1 MAKRAK
7 SLVLC
12 DSGVFFRAFRNDQL
26 MWQEINH
33 IGFDR
38 LALSTVT
45 IGEAYYGMKDS
56 EVTRTKQLLNLFKHF
71 SLNKESCLRFQ
82 QMMYEHRQQHPQI
95 PDCMI
100 AATAL
105 SINAQLF
112 TLNKKDFTYYNG
124 LTFYKPKLKHQ

>member
-1 MAKRAK
+1 MAKSAK
-7 SLVLC
+7 PLILC
-12 DSGVFFRAFRNDQL
+12 DSGVFFRAFRNDKS

-45 IGEAYYGMKDS
+45 IGEAYYGMKDD

-71 SLNKESCLRFQ
+71 SLNKESCSRFQ
-82 QMMYEHRQQHPQI
+82 HMMYEYRQQHPQL

-105 SINAQLF
+105 SINAHLF
-112 TLNKKDFTYYNG
+112 TLNRKDFSYYKK
-124 LTFYKPKLKHQ
+124 LTLYKPKLKHV